1 MLSTGLNKSEA
12 FIKDNVID
20 IHTRELNFKNNEKIY
35 LNEDME
41 IPAGKGIK
49 CYIHCL
55 TIGYF
60 EDYRI
65 CHHTLSIW
73 VYLHDGMI
81 KSANSL
87 PSHIDRN
94 GLLPELS

>member
-1 MLSTGLNKSEA
+1 MSGSTLSTGLNKSKA
-12 FIKDNVID
+12 FIKDNVIN

-49 CYIHCL
+49 HHIRCI

-60 EDYRI
+60 ENY
-65 CHHTLSIW
+65 
-73 VYLHDGMI
+73 
-81 KSANSL
+81 
-87 PSHIDRN
+87 
-94 GLLPELS
+94 